1 MDEQVIL
8 ACNDEGEFEE
18 YIPRMVG
25 HTGKGRRHLA
35 VTVLIFNS
43 KGELLLQKR
52 KHKIFDNV
60 WCFSADTHPYH
71 LQGKDET
78 LEEATLR
85 ALKEDFNI
93 PLIPLRNL
101 GFFNY
106 FGKDGKY
113 CENQQAVF
121 CENEHCAMMVG
132 EYDGEVSLNPNA
144 GYEYA
149 WMSKK
154 DFLKDF
160 EENPQKY
167 APWVP
172 GGIEVL
178 EEKGFFD
185 E

>member
-1 MDEQVIL
+1 MEEQIISAV
-8 ACNDEGEFEE
+8 DDKGSFEE

-25 HTGKGRRHLA
+25 HIGQGRRHLA

-78 LEEATLR
+78 LEEAALR

-93 PLIPLRNL
+93 PLIPLKNL

-106 FGKDGKY
+106 FGRDGEY
-113 CENQQAVF
+113 

-144 GYEYA
+144 GYEYV

-167 APWVP
+167 APWVS
-172 GGIEVL
+172 GGVDILKQVI
-178 EEKGFFD
+178 F
-185 E
+185 

>member
-1 MDEQVIL
+1 MEDQVIL
-8 ACNDEGEFEE
+8 ACDDQGNFEE

-25 HTGKGRRHLA
+25 HTGQGRRHLA
-35 VTVLIFNS
+35 VTVLILNS

-93 PLIPLRNL
+93 LDVTLSNL

-106 FGKDGKY
+106 FGKDGQY
-113 CENQQAVF
+113 CEN
-121 CENEHCAMMVG
+121 EYCATMVG
-132 EYDGEVSLNPNA
+132 EYNGEIKPNPNA
-144 GYEYA
+144 VYEYV
-149 WMSKK
+149 WMEKE

-160 EENPQKY
+160 EQNPQKY
-167 APWVP
+167 AIWVL
-172 GGIEVL
+172 GGIEIL
-178 EEKGFFD
+178 KQKGFFSLISY
-185 E
+185 